1 MGTEAKDKEFP
12 ENALRA
18 EVLWE
23 KGVQAWQRSPAQLD
37 GPSWVR
43 APSAF
48 RKLWPQTDT
57 WLWGTGPCCGHHAIS
72 ESGLATEN
80 EQEGPENT
88 PSWKWL
94 HNTDQGPVCTKWVV
108 VQRNKCHQD
117 MLAATQ
123 CEISA
128 QWGDVINGMP

>member
-1 MGTEAKDKEFP
+1 MPLEQKSCGKSECRP
-12 ENALRA
+12 GSVRL
-18 EVLWE
+18 
-23 KGVQAWQRSPAQLD
+23 
-37 GPSWVR
+37 PSWMACPGSEHLR
-43 APSAF
+43 LSGSSGHRQTHGFGGQAPAV
-48 RKLWPQTDT
+48 DT
-57 WLWGTGPCCGHHAIS
+57 IAIS

-80 EQEGPENT
+80 EQEGTENT

-128 QWGDVINGMP
+128 QWGDVTNGMP